1 MDLIGDL
8 LKNEINQAMTNIF
21 DTFARESQVTFYKMP
36 NQEVVALDPNF
47 HGGFSSTF
55 DLSTVTSAENS
66 QSFTCRV
73 IYLDRQEYSP
83 NIEGGED
90 AGVNGKFL
98 HNRIRLQCKE
108 DAFEYLKDTERFTF
122 SDEKYA
128 LEAPW
133 ERLGVLG
140 TFQCYQIILKR
151 VL

>member
-8 LKNEINQAMTNIF
+8 LKNEINQAMTNVF

-36 NQEVVALDPNF
+36 NQEVVALDPNY
-47 HGGFSSTF
+47 HGGFDRPF
-55 DLSTVTSAENS
+55 DLLTVNSTENS
-66 QSFTCRV
+66 ETFTCRV
-73 IYLDRQEYSP
+73 IYLDRQEYSS
-83 NIEGGED
+83 IVEGGED

-108 DAFEYLKDTERFTF
+108 DAFSYLKDTERFSF
-122 SDEKYA
+122 LDEKYA

-140 TFQCYQIILKR
+140 TFQCYQVILKR
-151 VL
+151 VV